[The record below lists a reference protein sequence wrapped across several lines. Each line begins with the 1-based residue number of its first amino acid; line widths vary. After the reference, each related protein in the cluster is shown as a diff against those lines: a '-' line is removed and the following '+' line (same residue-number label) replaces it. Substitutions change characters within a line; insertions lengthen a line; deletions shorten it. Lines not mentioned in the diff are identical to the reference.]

1 MTRAVGCT
9 NDNRAGLPLKDRMQE
24 TAAKPARPKTLKRW
38 LKSTSNRTF
47 ALYPLL
53 VFLFEYLWHGGRIHF
68 IGWNLLLGIP
78 LLIWGYGQYRL
89 SGNYRERI
97 GGGGPGIEIPPERMV
112 DRGIYA
118 YTRNPMYLGHMIF
131 MLGLAIT
138 FWSWAAL
145 LLLAFHLYWF
155 QQRVLEDEARLTQ
168 LFGPPYI
175 DYMRR
180 VKRWI
185 PYVI

>member
-1 MTRAVGCT
+1 
-9 NDNRAGLPLKDRMQE
+9 MQDVP
-24 TAAKPARPKTLKRW
+24 AKTARPKTLKRW

-47 ALYPLL
+47 ALYPVL

-68 IGWNLLLGIP
+68 IGWNLLFGIP

-89 SGNYRERI
+89 SGNYRERV
-97 GGGGPGIEIPPERMV
+97 GGGGPGIDIPPVRMV
-112 DRGIYA
+112 DQGIYA

-145 LLLAFHLYWF
+145 LLLAFHIFWF
-155 QQRVLEDEARLTQ
+155 QQRVREDEERLIQ
-168 LFGPPYI
+168 IFGPPYA
-175 DYMRR
+175 DYQQR

-185 PYVI
+185 PFVI